1 MPRLYI
7 QEAAAGY
14 TPTTFHGAW
23 DASGSAITRAM
34 ALYPTPQ
41 EIMGEIGHSDTP
53 LLKVAVSE
61 TSTNT
66 SWDVCLLRLV
76 SPPLA
81 ANITLDDPIS
91 LLLFF
96 YESLAAADFYTH
108 VHMWVTQGD
117 SNLER
122 GVLVT
127 DYIGVTEWVTDTNAR
142 FVSIAPAITSV
153 AAQAGD
159 RIVIEFGYRATNASV
174 TSYTGTVWYGSSDG
188 LLDGDTG
195 LTNTS
200 IRHLGAFYNPYINV
214 TDAIDFTITTRITAL
229 QAEVAVQAPDNLGTT
244 RLTQM
249 SIEEIVT
256 QLATVRMTQ
265 MAIEVL
271 VVPPTVAPEILWN
284 PLPVRCQAT
293 YWANLYDF
301 NGNLIAVFDD
311 FKPLTIEHR
320 INGYSNCTF
329 SIDGLDSRINLFK
342 LDYILEVWRDIG
354 DVRYIEFE
362 GVHRSDQLQ
371 YTEGGHWIY
380 TSYSRSFED
389 FLMRR
394 CVLYRN
400 LAKVLEADGVTW
412 HGYTLKQTYADDVM
426 KEFVNENL
434 GPGANN
440 HVVGDPNTRLVN
452 GAMPNFNIEPNTS
465 QGPIYFANFS
475 YLNLYEVLQK
485 IAEATGVDFRVRRF
499 SGNQFEFITRY
510 PMLGSDKSATLV
522 FSPEYGNM
530 TIPSWT
536 LTRTEEVNVVA
547 VLGQGENTYRHALT
561 FESASTMDSPWNRRE
576 TTHDS
581 SNDTG
586 QGFIDTSTEVLNNLK
601 AKEEFTFSVMQTD
614 ASAYGYD
621 YVLGDVCTVK
631 FGAITKQK
639 KVTGIVINVSDG
651 KEDIKVS
658 FSDYPTVPPT

>member
-1 MPRLYI
+1 MSTRLYGHE
-7 QEAAAGY
+7 QAPSYSPGATYNGHWEDVGAALTKAIGPVKADSRFIY
-14 TPTTFHGAW
+14 
-23 DASGSAITRAM
+23 DSATITRA
-34 ALYPTPQ
+34 
-41 EIMGEIGHSDTP
+41 
-53 LLKVAVSE
+53 E
-61 TSTNT
+61 TSTDPE
-66 SWDVCLLRLV
+66 WEVCLWRGI
-76 SPPLA
+76 SAPLEN
-81 ANITLDDPIS
+81 NITIDGTVE
-91 LLLFF
+91 FCGGF
-96 YESLAAADFYTH
+96 YESNAAADLRLALH
-108 VHMWVTQGD
+108 VWVTQGD
-117 SNLER
+117 SSTAR
-122 GVLVT
+122 GQLLNMF
-127 DYIGVTEWVTDTNAR
+127 IGNEPGVVDNTAR
-142 FVSIAPAITSV
+142 SSGAQAVSSV
-153 AAQAGD
+153 DALAGD
-159 RIVIEFGYRATNASV
+159 RIIVEFGYRATNSV
-174 TSYTGTVWYGSSDG
+174 ATSYSGSLAVYSNENQGDVVDNAAYNSLNSPWVEFSNNLTFVSD
-188 LLDGDTG
+188 
-195 LTNTS
+195 
-200 IRHLGAFYNPYINV
+200 V
-214 TDAIDFTITTRITAL
+214 RITQFSIEVAL
-229 QAEVAVQAPDNLGTT
+229 QQTVDPPARLSQMLVEALVAPIPPT
-244 RLTQM
+244 RLSHM
-249 SIEEIVT
+249 IV
-256 QLATVRMTQ
+256 
-265 MAIEVL
+265 EVMVL
-271 VVPPTVAPEILWN
+271 PPPPIVAPTWT

-293 YWANLYDF
+293 YWANLYDW
-301 NGNLIAVFDD
+301 NGNLVAVFDD

-329 SIDGLDSRINLFK
+329 SIDGQDSRISLFK
-342 LDYILEVWRDIG
+342 LDYFLEVWRDIG
-354 DVRYIEFE
+354 DLKYIEFE

-394 CVLYRN
+394 CVMYRN

-412 HGYTLKQTYADDVM
+412 HGYTLKNIAADDAM

-465 QGPIYFANFS
+465 QGPTYFANFS

-485 IAEATGVDFRVRRF
+485 IAEATGVDFKVRRF

-561 FESASTMDSPWNRRE
+561 FERASTMDSPWNRRE